1 MNKSLKNIINNF
13 INSFDDVI
21 KTNPFEKNIDVY
33 KINDQMFALINNKE
47 PIIISLRCDKQ
58 LSDFLQNKYESV
70 MPGQK
75 LDQDKW
81 ISIVDSGQLPF
92 DEIKDLISLSYNL
105 SKQEA

>member
-1 MNKSLKNIINNF
+1 MADTSTKNLIEY
-13 INSFDDVI
+13 INSFKGVK

-33 KINDQMFALINNKE
+33 SVDNQMFVLINNKD
-47 PIIISLRCDKQ
+47 PIIISLRCDRQ

-81 ISIVDSGQLPF
+81 ISIVNSGQLPL
-92 DEIKDLISLSYNL
+92 DEIKDLILLSYNL
-105 SKQEA
+105 AKTA